1 MIWLNRNLKNGRKSK
16 SAEDVCKAFLER
28 MDFLLKN
35 LKLDTDGLRKVKAA
49 YSENN
54 IPLAFEK
61 LPVVIQFPAAL
72 TIIRNRPE

>member
-1 MIWLNRNLKNGRKSK
+1 
-16 SAEDVCKAFLER
+16 

-54 IPLAFEK
+54 IPLDCEK